1 MSDANV
7 SGLLLTAAWLVCA
20 MGMACLAL
28 AMEAHWS
35 QVRAGRALSPNG
47 AWRLRALGVAGLAL
61 SLVLCLAADHP
72 SMAVLVW
79 VMTIGA
85 SALVVALTLT
95 WRPRWLSVLAWVGG

>member
-20 MGMACLAL
+20 LGMACLAL

-35 QVRAGRALSPNG
+35 QVRAGCALSPGG

-72 SMAVLVW
+72 SMAALVW

-95 WRPRWLSVLAWVGG
+95 WRPRWLAVLAWVGG